1 MGNKRRFTKEYK
13 EEIIKLVTEQGK
25 RPTHVARD
33 IDVSESTVRGWVKK
47 YQEHG
52 ANAFPGSG
60 NLRTED
66 EELRRLK
73 KMLADIQEE
82 NEIVIAIIA
91 YLIKIKNN

>member
-33 IDVSESTVRGWVKK
+33 IGVSESTVRGWVKK

-60 NLRTED
+60 NLRPED